1 MENKR
6 GGTHVGFVLSFVIFV
21 TFLLF
26 LYSMLIEPTK
36 TNQDKQFLLDKV
48 EINLIE
54 KFSSEFMVSSIS
66 VVENATQNCIKL
78 DDLITDLEINKKII
92 VKNELND
99 IQTSYVVDTNDLEIV
114 RSNTNNVFF
123 KVYNSEKFEELSD
136 TGTNPCPKKD
146 YEKGLVKV
154 NKNIFEVN
162 IIGSIDEY
170 ENDYENLKED
180 LEIPPGTEFSFSFE
194 YNNGTIIKPE
204 EKIPDSINVHAEEN
218 SIQYLDRYA
227 NVLLGNLVIKIW

>member
-21 TFLLF
+21 
-26 LYSMLIEPTK
+26 YSMLIEPTK